1 MNDNKRSVK
10 SVAIAFAVIV
20 VAIFAVVII
29 TDMKRDTTQNVQP
42 DTPNRQNE
50 SGTNSGDGSI
60 NNATPNSGQ
69 SQIQDSEGT
78 RGSASSP

>member
-10 SVAIAFAVIV
+10 SVAIAFAVIAV
-20 VAIFAVVII
+20 VIFAVII
-29 TDMKRDTTQNVQP
+29 VTDMKRDTTQNVQP
-42 DTPNRQNE
+42 DTPNRQNQ
-50 SGTNSGDGSI
+50 SSTSSGDGSI